1 MVELPSRYR
10 LCCFDS
16 DEMVQLRSTY
26 CKLYPSLDLLPA
38 YLNSTY
44 KKYSSL
50 SIGDERLIPGMEIRL
65 FKHAR
70 VMASWVGEEGEI
82 SIGESKPGR
91 VKFYFEHSFDI
102 DKKQYRH
109 CLACVQWFKEYAG
122 NTPFRNPLSVYYAKV
137 FKVPGAATFIPIQR
151 IQSRFIAINKHQNV
165 DLVIVCPILQRTFI

>member
-16 DEMVQLRSTY
+16 DEMAQLRSTY
-26 CKLYPSLDLLPA
+26 CKLYPSLDLSSA

-50 SIGDERLIPGMEIRL
+50 SIGDERLSSGMESQL

-70 VMASWVGEEGEI
+70 VMALWVGEEGEI
-82 SIGESKPGR
+82 STGESKPGR
-91 VKFYFEHSFDI
+91 VKCYFEHSFDI

-109 CLACVQWFKEYAG
+109 CLACVQWFKEYPE
-122 NTPFRNPLSVYYAKV
+122 NTPFKNPSSVFYAKV

-151 IQSRFIAINKHQNV
+151 IQS
-165 DLVIVCPILQRTFI
+165 